1 MCNFTPSPA
10 MSRPD
15 ISPELARAFD
25 ELRMAVAIKY
35 GYDPDTVEMTILRPH
50 PSEISNSRSQIDPAT
65 NNDPRTTNNPEE
77 FFYAQH
83 TF

>member
-50 PSEISNSRSQIDPAT
+50 PSEISDSRSQIDADRDI
-65 NNDPRTTNNPEE
+65 NSRSDNEE